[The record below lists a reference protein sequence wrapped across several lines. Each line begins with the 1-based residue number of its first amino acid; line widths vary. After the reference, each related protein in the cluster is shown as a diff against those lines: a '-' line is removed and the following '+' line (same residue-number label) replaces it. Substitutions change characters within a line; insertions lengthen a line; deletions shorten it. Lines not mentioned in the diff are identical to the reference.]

1 VEPLARVYTDVLKCV
16 FLDRAPEPY
25 ARLIELYEGRWNDV
39 SNPTAHRRFKEFLS
53 QNMKSVRAKSFKG
66 PTDQVLRGMTNGF
79 LNLVGRSALV
89 SLSAEYTGGNRFD
102 DLAEQVHARLRE
114 LLDGGLEIDEALA
127 RFSEDGAVRI
137 MTVHKSK
144 GLEFHTVIAMGI
156 ENQIFFGDIDST
168 RPTFFVQISRAK
180 ERLVLTCAA
189 HRSRPDGH
197 TRYWNEDRT
206 PNTEFFGYAMKAC
219 ES

>member
-1 VEPLARVYTDVLKCV
+1 
-16 FLDRAPEPY
+16 
-25 ARLIELYEGRWNDV
+25 
-39 SNPTAHRRFKEFLS
+39 
-53 QNMKSVRAKSFKG
+53 MKQVRAKSFQG
-66 PTDQVLRGMTNGF
+66 TTDPVLRGITTGF

-89 SLSAEYTGGNRFD
+89 SLSAEYARGNRFD
-102 DLAEQVHARLRE
+102 DLVDQVHGRLRE
-114 LLDGGLEIDEALA
+114 LLDGGLEIGEALD

-156 ENQIFFGDIDST
+156 ENQIFFGNIDST

-180 ERLVLTCAA
+180 ERLVLTSAA
-189 HRSRPDGH
+189 HRFRPDGH
-197 TRYWNEDRT
+197 TGFWSEDRT
-206 PNTEFFGYAMKAC
+206 PQKEFFDYARKAC